1 MVSCP
6 EESTRIVAHKNVTF
20 KMDFKKQEAQSLR
33 MKMRNAELYLKGTTV
48 ILRLAAACSRLQPL
62 AAACSRLQQ
71 HCLKQRQSWKD

>member
-33 MKMRNAELYLKGTTV
+33 MKMRNAELYLKACTTV

-62 AAACSRLQQ
+62 AATLPETASKLERLEYF
-71 HCLKQRQSWKD
+71 H

>member
-6 EESTRIVAHKNVTF
+6 EESTCIVAHKNVTF

-62 AAACSRLQQ
+62 AATLPETASKLERLDYF
-71 HCLKQRQSWKD
+71 H